1 MNIVLTPR
9 VSPIVWLESHRK
21 SSGHFDRIDNWQ
33 IGSCLMVEK
42 PENMI
47 CYVNAG
53 AGKLNPSDLVKL
65 FHGYSILP
73 SFVIL
78 FRAYIWIILIFY
90 PQPGVQLV

>member
-1 MNIVLTPR
+1 
-9 VSPIVWLESHRK
+9 
-21 SSGHFDRIDNWQ
+21 
-33 IGSCLMVEK
+33 MVKK

-73 SFVIL
+73 SLVIL
-78 FRAYIWIILIFY
+78 FRVYIWIIFILYF
-90 PQPGVQLV
+90 QPCVQLIETISSNLLYFFSCH